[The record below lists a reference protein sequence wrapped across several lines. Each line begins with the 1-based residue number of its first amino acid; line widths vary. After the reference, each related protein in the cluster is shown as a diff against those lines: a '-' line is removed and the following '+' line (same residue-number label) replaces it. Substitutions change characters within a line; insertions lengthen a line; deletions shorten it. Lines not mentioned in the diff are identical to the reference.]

1 MTPRVA
7 ARTAAA
13 ALRHPRQVY
22 YGWWLLAGSV
32 LAMALGSGVS
42 FWAFGLFIEPFEDE
56 FGWSRAEISLAFSI
70 SLLVSGLAGPPV
82 GHWIDSRGPRSVIL
96 WGSLLTALSYVLLA
110 TTRELWQWYLY
121 SAINAVFRQMM
132 FFIPFQALIS
142 RWFDRRRGIALSIL
156 GAGFSLGGVV
166 VVPVMRLAIDSLG
179 WETAFVLSGLTVAG
193 VFLPL
198 GLLLVRNSP
207 ADIGSTVEGAVARG
221 TVETESDHDDLTVGQ
236 ALRTP
241 NFWVLGVGL
250 LLFFFGL
257 FGFLVHQ
264 VPFYES
270 VGVSRGTA
278 AAIVSI
284 TAALGLVSRLAFGL
298 VADRIARF
306 EVAVVAMAASLA
318 AGTTALLLDSGPL
331 GIAVFII
338 FWVFGTGGG
347 PIMEALII
355 TRTFGLASFA
365 TILGALVIVENVGL
379 VASPTIAGAIFDA
392 TGSYDW
398 ALVLFTGTF
407 VGSGALFVL
416 ASRLPRPQRRAVA
429 GTSR

>member
-1 MTPRVA
+1 MLAQDLVGVLAKERSVVQVA
-7 ARTAAA
+7 ALAVDLEAAADLPDA
-13 ALRHPRQVY
+13 ALRRMLEPDDEVVRPDVLVLHQLVDAAVDGR
-22 YGWWLLAGSV
+22 AGDV
-32 LAMALGSGVS
+32 FAAQRGDQLVADLGRDPG
-42 FWAFGLFIEPFEDE
+42 
-56 FGWSRAEISLAFSI
+56 AEERVQLD
-70 SLLVSGLAGPPV
+70 LSGLAARARRV
-82 GHWIDSRGPRSVIL
+82 RG
-96 WGSLLTALSYVLLA
+96 VLRDVRVA
-110 TTRELWQWYLY
+110 
-121 SAINAVFRQMM
+121 
-132 FFIPFQALIS
+132 FIPFQALIS

-379 VASPTIAGAIFDA
+379 VASPSIAGAIFDA

>member
-1 MTPRVA
+1 MTLRVA
-7 ARTAAA
+7 ARAMVE

-132 FFIPFQALIS
+132 FFIPFQALIA

-156 GAGFSLGGVV
+156 GTGFSLGGVV
-166 VVPVMRLAIDSLG
+166 VVPVMRVAIDSVG
-179 WETAFVLSGLTVAG
+179 WEGAFVLSGLTVAG

-198 GLLLVRNSP
+198 GLLLIRNSP
-207 ADIGSTVEGAVARG
+207 ADIGSAVEGAVAGG
-221 TVETESDHDDLTVGQ
+221 TVETGSELGDLTVGQ

-250 LLFFFGL
+250 MLFFFGL

-264 VPFYES
+264 VPFFES
-270 VGVSRGTA
+270 VGVSRETA
-278 AAIVSI
+278 VTIVSI
-284 TAALGLVSRLAFGL
+284 TAALGMVSRLAFGL
-298 VADRIARF
+298 AADHIARF
-306 EVAVVAMAASLA
+306 EIAVVVMAASLA
-318 AGTTALLLDSGPL
+318 AGTTALLVDS
-331 GIAVFII
+331 
-338 FWVFGTGGG
+338 
-347 PIMEALII
+347 
-355 TRTFGLASFA
+355 
-365 TILGALVIVENVGL
+365 
-379 VASPTIAGAIFDA
+379 
-392 TGSYDW
+392 
-398 ALVLFTGTF
+398 
-407 VGSGALFVL
+407 
-416 ASRLPRPQRRAVA
+416 
-429 GTSR
+429 